1 MRGIVFDIDD
11 TLYCRQVMLIK
22 AAEMVLGLKIPDWQE
37 FMRIYYEKSDVNMEM
52 LESGELST
60 HDINGWRYNETFRI
74 LGLPYKPED
83 GGNAAD
89 TYLELQSHMQV
100 SDEMTKILD
109 TISADPSIKIG
120 ILTAGESKHQWN
132 KVDML
137 GLDRWFDHENIIVSG
152 DTPYMKPDIELFRMF
167 EKKFGLEPSDLWM
180 IGDSYKHDIKGALD
194 AGWHALWINRRF
206 LGPQKITP
214 DITVESDGELT
225 DALRKTFC

>member
-1 MRGIVFDIDD
+1 VRGIVFDIDD

-100 SDEMTKILD
+100 SDEMAKILD
-109 TISADPSIKIG
+109 AISADPSIKIG

-137 GLDRWFDHENIIVSG
+137 GLDRWFDRSNIIVSG

-167 EKKFGLEPSDLWM
+167 EMKFGLEPSDLWM

-206 LGPQKITP
+206 LGPQEITP
-214 DITVESDGELT
+214 DITVESDEELT
-225 DALRKTFC
+225 DALRKEFC

>member
-22 AAEMVLGLKIPDWQE
+22 AAEMVLGLSIPDWQE
-37 FMRIYYEKSDVNMEM
+37 FMRIYYEKSDVNMTM
-52 LESGELST
+52 LESGEVST

-74 LGLPYKPED
+74 LGLPYNEED
-83 GGNAAD
+83 GGKAAD
-89 TYLELQSHMQV
+89 TYLELQSHMFV
-100 SDEMTKILD
+100 SEDMKKVLD
-109 TISADPSIKIG
+109 CISADPQIKIG

-137 GLDRWFDHENIIVSG
+137 GLDRWFDRENIIVSG

-167 EKKFGLEPSDLWM
+167 EKKFGLEPNGLWM

-194 AGWHALWINRRF
+194 AGWHAMWINRRF
-206 LGPQKITP
+206 LGPQEIDP
-214 DITVESDGELT
+214 DITVESDKELA
-225 DALRKTFC
+225 DALTKEFC

>member
-11 TLYCRQVMLIK
+11 TLYCRQVMLIE
-22 AAEMVLGLKIPDWQE
+22 AAEIVLGLKIPDWQE
-37 FMRIYYEKSDVNMEM
+37 FMRVYYEKSDVNMQM

-74 LGLPYKPED
+74 LGLPYKIED
-83 GGNAAD
+83 GGKAAD
-89 TYLELQSHMQV
+89 TYLELQTHMQV
-100 SDEMTKILD
+100 SSDMAKVLNAIA
-109 TISADPSIKIG
+109 SDPSIKIG

-137 GLDRWFDHENIIVSG
+137 GLDRWFDRSNIIVSG

-206 LGPQKITP
+206 LGPQEITP
-214 DITVESDGELT
+214 DITVESDKELT
-225 DALRKTFC
+225 DALTKEFC

>member
-11 TLYCRQVMLIK
+11 TLYCRQVMLIE
-22 AAEMVLGLKIPDWQE
+22 AAEIILGLKIPDWQE
-37 FMRIYYEKSDVNMEM
+37 FMRVYYEKSDVNMQM

-74 LGLPYKPED
+74 LGLPYEIED
-83 GGNAAD
+83 GGKAAD
-89 TYLELQSHMQV
+89 TYLELQTHMQV
-100 SDEMTKILD
+100 SSDMAKVLNAIA
-109 TISADPSIKIG
+109 SDPSIKIG

-137 GLDRWFDHENIIVSG
+137 GLDRWFDRSNIIVSG

-206 LGPQKITP
+206 LGPQEITP
-214 DITVESDGELT
+214 DITVESDKELT
-225 DALRKTFC
+225 DALTKEFC

>member
-11 TLYCRQVMLIK
+11 TLYCRQDMLVT
-22 AAEMVLGLKIPDWQE
+22 AAEKVLGVKVPDWPL
-37 FMRIYYEKSDVNMEM
+37 FISIFYEKSDINMAG
-52 LESGELST
+52 LESGEIST

-83 GGNAAD
+83 GGKAAD

-100 SDEMTKILD
+100 SEDMAKVLD
-109 TISADPSIKIG
+109 AFAADPSIRLG

-137 GLDRWFDHENIIVSG
+137 GLDRWFDRSNIIVSG

-167 EKKFGLEPSDLWM
+167 ESRWGIAPADLWM

-206 LGPQKITP
+206 LGPQEITP
-214 DITVESDGELT
+214 DITVESDKELT
-225 DALRKTFC
+225 DALTKTFC